1 VQNELRAACW
11 QSTLLF
17 DLVFLKKIV
26 EAGRGEWSGGP
37 EKDSVM
43 DGVEAALYFAMSVSA
58 ITFVVALLAL
68 SRWR

>member
-1 VQNELRAACW
+1 MQNVLRVACW
-11 QSTLLF
+11 QSPLLF

-26 EAGRGEWSGGP
+26 EAGREEWSGGL

-58 ITFVVALLAL
+58 ITFVAALWALL
-68 SRWR
+68 RWR